1 MLEKINLEN
10 SRTATFLQMGLIL
23 VLLFWLATA
32 AFGQTADTTQTATTT
47 TTEMQKTETPK
58 AVMMPVLQNYKEVK
72 IGATDDEVRDRLGKK
87 ATIDD
92 KDGFFYQFDDEM
104 AQIRLDK
111 DKKVRLISITYTSDN
126 KNTPK
131 FEDVFGTDVK
141 AEPGADGM
149 IYKLVRYPE
158 AGYWVAY
165 SRTAGDKPTV
175 TVTMQKM
182 RTVK

>member
-1 MLEKINLEN
+1 M
-10 SRTATFLQMGLIL
+10 ATFLQAGLIL

-32 AFGQTADTTQTATTT
+32 AAFGQTTDTKQTATTT
-47 TTEMQKTETPK
+47 TTEMQKSETPK

-72 IGATDDEVRDRLGKK
+72 IGMTADDVRDKLGKAK
-87 ATIDD
+87 IDD
-92 KDGFFYQFDDEM
+92 KDGFYYEINDDEM
-104 AQIRLDK
+104 VQIRLDK

-131 FEDVFGTDVK
+131 FEDIFGTSVK
-141 AEPGADGM
+141 AEPGAAGM

-158 AGYWVAY
+158 ASYWVAY
-165 SRTAGDKPTV
+165 SRTAGERPTV